1 LAPGFGPVLFSR
13 RHEGITTKR
22 GPKKHRTEKA
32 TSHENE
38 YFKMGIFAENQA
50 AYAAQGIVTFPLN
63 DNKRPAVRAWNK
75 IGMPASRELAQ
86 KFTDADGLGF
96 VTNKRNGLAIID
108 VDITDESVLADVLSR
123 HGETPMIV
131 RTASGKSHVYYR
143 YNGERRRI
151 RPWEGLAIDL
161 LGVGGFVV
169 APPTRVTKGAYSFLQ
184 GCLDDIDRLP
194 IMRGL
199 DASMY
204 AASTPSPEVHDVI
217 ANDDS
222 PDFLLREGRRGNEV
236 WRFCMRQ
243 AHSCETFDMLKAHA
257 REFNATRCMP
267 PMADD
272 QIVAAAASAWRYTE
286 RGTNRFGQHG
296 SWLTTQEVNRL
307 VVEPD
312 VLVLLSFLKA
322 NNGRDAEFMIANGL
336 AEGPNAKLPMNR
348 KRLSSARD
356 RLLELGYVRQT
367 RAAGGWDRNPA
378 LFKWRRR
385 GKKRSTQRRVLVE
398 DRWSESTTWGG
409 TAERQAIRLDG
420 STAA

>member
-1 LAPGFGPVLFSR
+1 
-13 RHEGITTKR
+13 
-22 GPKKHRTEKA
+22 
-32 TSHENE
+32 
-38 YFKMGIFAENQA
+38 MGIFAENQA
-50 AYAAQGIVTFPLN
+50 AYAAQGIVTFPLK

-75 IGMPASRELAQ
+75 IGMPASQDLAK

-96 VTNKRNGLAIID
+96 VTNKRNGLAVID
-108 VDITDESVLADVLSR
+108 VDTGDERVLADALAR

-131 RTASGKSHVYYR
+131 RTASGKAHIYYR
-143 YNGERRRI
+143 FNHERRRI
-151 RPWEGLAIDL
+151 RPWDGLPIDL

-169 APPTRVTKGAYSFLQ
+169 APPTHVTKGTYSFLQ
-184 GCLDDIDRLP
+184 GSLDDIDRLP

-199 DASMY
+199 DARMY
-204 AASTPSPEVHDVI
+204 VATPPPEHDVI

-222 PDFLLREGRRGNEV
+222 PDFLVREGRRGNEV

-243 AHSCETFDMLKAHA
+243 AHGCETFDMLKAHA
-257 REFNATRCMP
+257 REFNATRCVP
-267 PMADD
+267 PMADE

-322 NNGRDAEFMIANGL
+322 NNGPDAEFMIANRL

-367 RAAGGWDRNPA
+367 RIAGGWDRNPA

-385 GKKRSTQRRVLVE
+385 GGEEAQRVLLVE
-398 DRWSESTTWGG
+398 DRWSESTTWGDR
-409 TAERQAIRLDG
+409 A
-420 STAA
+420 

>member
-1 LAPGFGPVLFSR
+1 
-13 RHEGITTKR
+13 
-22 GPKKHRTEKA
+22 
-32 TSHENE
+32 
-38 YFKMGIFAENQA
+38 MGIFAENQA
-50 AYAAQGIVTFPLN
+50 AYAAQGIVTFPLK

-75 IGMPASRELAQ
+75 IGMPASRDLAK

-96 VTNKRNGLAIID
+96 VTNKRNGLAVID
-108 VDITDESVLADVLSR
+108 VDTGDERVLADALAR

-131 RTASGKSHVYYR
+131 RTASGKAHIYYR
-143 YNGERRRI
+143 FNHERRRV
-151 RPWEGLAIDL
+151 RPWDGLPIDL

-169 APPTRVTKGAYSFLQ
+169 APPTHVTKGTYSFLQ
-184 GCLDDIDRLP
+184 GSLDDIDRLP

-199 DASMY
+199 DARMY
-204 AASTPSPEVHDVI
+204 VATPPPEHDVI

-222 PDFLLREGRRGNEV
+222 PDFLVREGRRGNEV

-243 AHSCETFDMLKAHA
+243 AHGCETFDMLKAHA
-257 REFNATRCMP
+257 REFNATRCVP
-267 PMADD
+267 PMADE

-322 NNGRDAEFMIANGL
+322 NNGPDAEFMIANGL

-348 KRLSSARD
+348 KRLSSARIGFLNSGTFA
-356 RLLELGYVRQT
+356 RLGLQ
-367 RAAGGWDRNPA
+367 AGGIGI
-378 LFKWRRR
+378 RRCSS
-385 GKKRSTQRRVLVE
+385 GA
-398 DRWSESTTWGG
+398 
-409 TAERQAIRLDG
+409 AEEREKHREYC
-420 STAA
+420 